1 MSRFFLVD
9 APALAPG
16 ACWFTKTSDG
26 PFIDTGYDLSK
37 HVIDRGRVYISIT
50 ALREMAQVAGLFD
63 EKEPISVEMKKK
75 EWYDTGYNDAIKE
88 LKTDA
93 VNNFVERV
101 LAGPV
106 STAGAATLV
115 EPTSNHTAAGAAVP
129 DVADATAGAP
139 EDGASVDEVERES
152 ASTGSVKRP
161 SRVSTNSSDDA
172 NFRL

>member
-37 HVIDRGRVYISIT
+37 HVIDRGRVYISVS

-106 STAGAATLV
+106 STAGAATLL

-129 DVADATAGAP
+129 DVADAATGAP
-139 EDGASVDEVERES
+139 EDDSSVDEVERES

>member
-16 ACWFTKTSDG
+16 SCWFTKTSDG

-63 EKEPISVEMKKK
+63 ETTPVSVEMKKK
-75 EWYDTGYNDAIKE
+75 EWYDRGYNDAIKE

-93 VNNFVERV
+93 VNHFVERV
-101 LAGPV
+101 LSDSA
-106 STAGAATLV
+106 STAGAAIHV
-115 EPTSNHTAAGAAVP
+115 EPTNNQTAAGAAVP

-139 EDGASVDEVERES
+139 QDGASVDEVERES
-152 ASTGSVKRP
+152 ASVGSVKRP

>member
-16 ACWFTKTSDG
+16 SCWFTKTSDG

-50 ALREMAQVAGLFD
+50 ALREMATVAGLFD
-63 EKEPISVEMKKK
+63 EKEPVSVEMKKK
-75 EWYDTGYNDAIKE
+75 EWYDAGYNDAIKE

-101 LAGPV
+101 LADPTN
-106 STAGAATLV
+106 TAGAAIPV
-115 EPTSNHTAAGAAVP
+115 EPESTHTAAGAAVA
-129 DVADATAGAP
+129 DVADATAGAS
-139 EDGASVDEVERES
+139 EDDSSVDEVERES
-152 ASTGSVKRP
+152 ASTGRVKRP

>member
-16 ACWFTKTSDG
+16 SCWFTKTSDG

-50 ALREMAQVAGLFD
+50 ALREMATVAGLFD
-63 EKEPISVEMKKK
+63 EKEPVSVEMKKK
-75 EWYDTGYNDAIKE
+75 EWYDRGYNDAIKE

-101 LAGPV
+101 LADPTN
-106 STAGAATLV
+106 TAGAATLV
-115 EPTSNHTAAGAAVP
+115 ESAGHHTAAGAAVP
-129 DVADATAGAP
+129 DPADATAGAP
-139 EDGASVDEVERES
+139 QDGAGVDEVERES
-152 ASTGSVKRP
+152 ASASRVKRS

>member
-93 VNNFVERV
+93 VNHFVERV
-101 LAGPV
+101 LSDSA

-115 EPTSNHTAAGAAVP
+115 ESASHHTAAGAAVP
-129 DVADATAGAP
+129 DVADATAGTP
-139 EDGASVDEVERES
+139 QDGASVDEVERES
-152 ASTGSVKRP
+152 ASTGRVKRP
-161 SRVSTNSSDDA
+161 ARVSTNSSDDA

>member
-16 ACWFTKTSDG
+16 SCWFTKTSDG

-63 EKEPISVEMKKK
+63 EKPPVSVEMKKK
-75 EWYDTGYNDAIKE
+75 DWYDRGYNDAIKE

-93 VNNFVERV
+93 VNHFVERV
-101 LAGPV
+101 LADP
-106 STAGAATLV
+106 TNAAGTATLV
-115 EPTSNHTAAGAAVP
+115 ESASHHTAAGAAIA
-129 DVADATAGAP
+129 DVANSTAGAP
-139 EDGASVDEVERES
+139 EDGASVDEVEREG

-161 SRVSTNSSDDA
+161 ARVSTNSSDDA

>member
-16 ACWFTKTSDG
+16 SCWFTKTSDG

-37 HVIDRGRVYISIT
+37 HVIDRGRVYISIS
-50 ALREMAQVAGLFD
+50 ALREMANVAGLFD
-63 EKEPISVEMKKK
+63 EKEPVSVEMKRK
-75 EWYDTGYNDAIKE
+75 EWYDKGYNDAIKE

-93 VNNFVERV
+93 VNHFVERV
-101 LAGPV
+101 LADPANA
-106 STAGAATLV
+106 AGAATLV
-115 EPTSNHTAAGAAVP
+115 ESASYHTAAGAAVT
-129 DVADATAGAP
+129 DSANSDAGTP
-139 EDGASVDEVERES
+139 ENDSSVDEVERES

>member
-9 APALAPG
+9 SPALAPG

-37 HVIDRGRVYISIT
+37 HVVDRGRVYISIS

-63 EKEPISVEMKKK
+63 EKEPVSVEMKRK
-75 EWYDTGYNDAIKE
+75 EWYDRGYNDAIKE

-101 LAGPV
+101 LVDSA
-106 STAGAATLV
+106 STAGAATSV
-115 EPTSNHTAAGAAVP
+115 GAESHRTAAGAAVP
-129 DVADATAGAP
+129 DPADATAGAP
-139 EDGASVDEVERES
+139 QDGSSVDEVERES

-161 SRVSTNSSDDA
+161 ARVSTNSSDDA

>member
-37 HVIDRGRVYISIT
+37 HVVDRGRVYISVS

-152 ASTGSVKRP
+152 ASVGSVKRP

>member
-16 ACWFTKTSDG
+16 SCWFTKTSDG

-37 HVIDRGRVYISIT
+37 HVIDRGRVYISVS

-63 EKEPISVEMKKK
+63 EKEPVSVEMKKK
-75 EWYDTGYNDAIKE
+75 EWYDRGYNDAIKE

-93 VNNFVERV
+93 VNHFVERV
-101 LAGPV
+101 LSDSA
-106 STAGAATLV
+106 STAGAATPV
-115 EPTSNHTAAGAAVP
+115 ESESYHTAAGAAVT
-129 DVADATAGAP
+129 DSASADAGTP
-139 EDGASVDEVERES
+139 EDDSSVDKVERES